1 MSVLERRA
9 RIEATH
15 PELSVVRQCE
25 LLAVNRSS
33 WYYKPVPVSQEEL
46 ALMKRLD
53 ELYTAHPFLGSR
65 KLSHLLGLE
74 GYQAE
79 YKRVCRLM
87 KQMGLETIYP
97 KPKTS
102 ISAPENKVYPYLLRD
117 VTIVTPDQVW
127 ATDITYIRMHQ
138 GFIYLSAILDWFSRY
153 IIAWDLSI
161 SMDLAFCLGVLEE
174 ALALGTPET
183 FNTDQGS
190 QYTSPQHTGMLE
202 AAGIRV
208 SMDGRGR
215 YLDNI
220 FTERVWRTI
229 KYEEVYLKDYET
241 IQEARR
247 SLKAYIHFYNH
258 ERPHQALDYQTPYQV
273 YQSQRGLYREAIQ
286 SPGGL
291 QTASLHPI

>member
-1 MSVLERRA
+1 AM
-9 RIEATH
+9 IEATH

-74 GYQAE
+74 GHQAE

-102 ISAPENKVYPYLLRD
+102 IAAPENKVYPYLLRD
-117 VTIVTPDQVW
+117 VAIVTPDQVW

-161 SMDLAFCLGVLEE
+161 SMDLAFCLDVLEE

-220 FTERVWRTI
+220 FTERLWRTI
-229 KYEEVYLKDYET
+229 KYEEVYLKDYES

-258 ERPHQALDYQTPYQV
+258 ERPHQAL
-273 YQSQRGLYREAIQ
+273 G
-286 SPGGL
+286 
-291 QTASLHPI
+291 